1 MKGPNMCDQRKKTIF
16 ILSGRNS
23 ASQILCRLVGP
34 ADGGDHPAQWK
45 LASGGS
51 SASEDASNA

>member
-1 MKGPNMCDQRKKTIF
+1 MCDQRKKTIF

-51 SASEDASNA
+51 NASEDASNA